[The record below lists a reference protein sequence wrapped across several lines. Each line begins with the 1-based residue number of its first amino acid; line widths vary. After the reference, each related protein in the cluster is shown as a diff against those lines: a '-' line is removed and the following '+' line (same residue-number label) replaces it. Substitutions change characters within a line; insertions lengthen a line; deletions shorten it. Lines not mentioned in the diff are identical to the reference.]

1 MKHRRFSLV
10 LALLLAF
17 FLLACYDKSD
27 YSPTAALVDRVVV
40 LSAADGAT
48 SLPADGFSR
57 LRIEARLQGDPDFAK
72 RTVVFSTSSGTLVG
86 GTPGTSCNGC
96 QTVPADGS
104 GRATIDLVSSQQVG
118 TAVVR
123 AWPADAPG
131 ITASLPISFGP
142 AQPDQT
148 VQFVAAPDRA
158 PADGATVSTFTVGVS
173 PSLPAASRT
182 VTFQTTAGTFA
193 PGNMTSVQVSADA
206 GGRASAD
213 LVSPR
218 QITAGRV
225 TATVNGVTREA
236 SIRFERALPNV
247 ITATVDMPIA
257 PAAASTKIHVTAT
270 LLRNVGTVSDGT
282 AVTFRAARAD
292 GTPVGLFTNVTTT
305 TNGTASADF
314 LPNTTEAGTLTIT
327 VGAQDTGVTGTVR
340 VVLTGS

>member
-1 MKHRRFSLV
+1 MKHRRFFLL
-10 LALLLAF
+10 LALLLAL
-17 FLLACYDKSD
+17 FLAACYDKSD
-27 YSPTAALVDRVVV
+27 YSPTSTLVDRVIV

-72 RTVVFSTSSGTLVG
+72 RTVVFSTSNGTLAG
-86 GTPGTSCNGC
+86 GTPGTNCNGC

-123 AWPADAPG
+123 AWPMDAPG
-131 ITASLPISFGP
+131 ITATLPISFGA

-148 VQFVAAPDRA
+148 LQFVAAPDRA
-158 PADGATVSTFTVGVS
+158 PADGATVSTFTVGIS

-193 PGNMTSVQVSADA
+193 PGNMASVQVSADA
-206 GGRASAD
+206 GGNASAD

-218 QITAGRV
+218 QITTGRV

-247 ITATVDMPIA
+247 ITATVDTPIA
-257 PAAASTKIHVTAT
+257 TAATSTKIRVTAT

-282 AVTFRAARAD
+282 VVTFEAERED
-292 GTPVGLFTNVTTT
+292 GTPVGLFTNITTT

-314 LPNTTEAGTLTIT
+314 LPNTTQAGTVTIT
-327 VGAQDTGVTGTVR
+327 VGAQDTRVTGTVQ